1 MFQVIKRD
9 GSKADF
15 TLTKINDAIMK
26 AFTATQMSYNNDI
39 IDLLALRV
47 TADFQKKVE
56 NDEIHVEDIQDS
68 VERVLGQAGYEEVA
82 KAYILY
88 RKQREKMRAMK
99 STILDYK
106 DVVNSYVKVEDWRVK
121 ENSTVTYSVGGL
133 ILSNSGAVTANYWL
147 SEIYDEE
154 IAEAHRNA
162 DIHIHDLSMLTGY
175 CAGWSLKQLIKEG
188 LGGITGKITSAPARH
203 LSVLCNQMVNFL
215 GIMQNEWAGAQA
227 FSSFDTYLAPFVK
240 VDNLSY
246 PEVKKCIEAFIYGV
260 NTPSR
265 WGTQAPFSNITLDW
279 TVPDDL
285 AELPALVGGVEMD
298 FKYKDCKKE
307 MDMVHD
313 LSMLTGY
320 CAGWSLKQLIKEGL
334 GGITGKITSAPARHL
349 SVLCNQMVNFLGIM
363 QNEWAGAQAFS
374 SFDTY
379 LAPFVKVDNLSYPEV
394 KKCIEAFIYGV
405 NTPSRWGTQAPFS
418 NITLDWTVPDDLAEL
433 PALVGG
439 VEMDFKYKDCKKEM
453 DMVNKAFIETMIEG
467 DSNGRGFQYP
477 IPTYSITKDFD
488 WSDTENNRL
497 LFEMTAKY
505 GTPYF
510 SNYINSD
517 MQPSDVRSM
526 CCRLRL
532 DLRELRKKTGGF
544 FGSGESTGSVGV
556 VTINMP
562 RIAYLS
568 ANKDEFYAR
577 LNHMMDIAARSL
589 KIKRGV
595 ITKLLNEGLYPYT
608 KRYLGTFENHFSTIG
623 LIGMN
628 EVGLN
633 ANWLRADMSDLR
645 TQEFTKEVLNHM
657 RERLSDYQEQ
667 YGDLYNLEATPA
679 ESTTYRLAKHDRKR
693 WPGIKTA
700 GKPGDTPYYTNSS
713 HLPVDYTVDIFD
725 ALDIQDELQ
734 TLYTSGTVFHA
745 FLGEKLPD
753 WKAAASLVRT
763 IASNYKLPYYT
774 LSPTYSICKE
784 HGYLAGEVKV
794 CPHCGA
800 KTEVYSRITGYYRPV
815 QNWNDGKLQEY
826 ANRTEY
832 DIAHSSLKRP
842 TRSVVTLSNFA
853 EEVDVKVEQPQNIKY
868 LFTTKTCPNCKLVKE
883 YLKNVPYVTID
894 AEENMELA
902 RRYGVMQ
909 APTLVVVN
917 GDSHKKYVNASNI
930 KKYVDQLTLVGVE

>member
-162 DIHIHDLSMLTGY
+162 DIHI
-175 CAGWSLKQLIKEG
+175 
-188 LGGITGKITSAPARH
+188 
-203 LSVLCNQMVNFL
+203 
-215 GIMQNEWAGAQA
+215 
-227 FSSFDTYLAPFVK
+227 
-240 VDNLSY
+240 
-246 PEVKKCIEAFIYGV
+246 
-260 NTPSR
+260 
-265 WGTQAPFSNITLDW
+265 
-279 TVPDDL
+279 
-285 AELPALVGGVEMD
+285 
-298 FKYKDCKKE
+298 
-307 MDMVHD
+307 HD

-753 WKAAASLVRT
+753 WKASASLVRA